1 MHCTYN
7 YMYVLSSRTYL
18 IMNDGQQR
26 SDYYYKNDLS
36 PSPIFCQ
43 ILQANKHSKGSFQN
57 PVGNTVT
64 AKTSLPLRKEV
75 TTSKLVSSF
84 CDSLCNFLHFAQ
96 GSSAQLHTHL
106 AKWVLTN
113 HLQYCN
119 LIGLHSSVQQ
129 YKSYISVSPGH
140 PLGTGA
146 GLRPAT
152 TCIHF
157 IHRLK
162 FKK

>member
-1 MHCTYN
+1 MMASRGVTTYYN
-7 YMYVLSSRTYL
+7 RITFLLLQYFVKCCRQTSIAKALSKSSRQY
-18 IMNDGQQR
+18 
-26 SDYYYKNDLS
+26 S
-36 PSPIFCQ
+36 
-43 ILQANKHSKGSFQN
+43 
-57 PVGNTVT
+57 
-64 AKTSLPLRKEV
+64 KTSLPLRKEV

-84 CDSLCNFLHFAQ
+84 CDSLCNFLHFAH

-140 PLGTGA
+140 PLGTGT
-146 GLRPAT
+146 GLRPA
-152 TCIHF
+152 ISVWPY
-157 IHRLK
+157 IQR
-162 FKK
+162 